1 MDFGAELT
9 LQIVW
14 RAQTHARP
22 DGARSP
28 ESWLFWP
35 RGERVDWEGARA
47 MLGALPKPLLVAPL
61 LEPGMLGLWTAD
73 ALDEPCRQVV
83 ARGIANQVQYYADKL
98 TAIGVEQGPVRFGS
112 ETSTYEMSREGFL
125 DWAAEYAT
133 FLRAD
138 SLDPGSPDPTA
149 WMAGLYDYLGRHEE
163 SLRMREREIAMIPT
177 NGPAYE
183 FRPTAVCC

>member
-1 MDFGAELT
+1 MDIGAELT

-125 DWAAEYAT
+125 T
-133 FLRAD
+133 
-138 SLDPGSPDPTA
+138 
-149 WMAGLYDYLGRHEE
+149 
-163 SLRMREREIAMIPT
+163 
-177 NGPAYE
+177 GPRSTRPSCVPIRSIRV
-183 FRPTAVCC
+183 RPTPRRGWRVCTTISVATRKVSGRAKRKSQ